1 MNSLTAKAYAKINLG
16 LDVLRKRED
25 GYHDLRMIMQTIDL
39 YDVVTLE
46 KTTSDKILVKTN
58 LSYLPTDH
66 RNLVYKAAQVFM
78 ERFDIPAGIKIT
90 LEKNIPVAAG
100 LAGGSS
106 DAAAI
111 LCLLNE
117 MFQTGL
123 TREELMHLGV
133 TLGADVPY
141 CILMGTALSEGIGE
155 ILTPL
160 KRMPDC
166 AILLVKPDIS
176 ISTKC
181 VYTNLK
187 LTSRSRHPDITAMRK
202 AIENGDLK
210 GLTGCMDNILQTVT
224 VPRYPVIKEIKH
236 RMQKLGALTALMSG
250 SGPTVFGIYKD
261 SRMAERAYEYFKK
274 DPGKQVFL
282 TKPYWP
288 DRKP

>member
-1 MNSLTAKAYAKINLG
+1 MNFLTAKAYAKINLG

-141 CILMGTALSEGIGE
+141 CI
-155 ILTPL
+155 
-160 KRMPDC
+160 
-166 AILLVKPDIS
+166 
-176 ISTKC
+176 
-181 VYTNLK
+181 
-187 LTSRSRHPDITAMRK
+187 
-202 AIENGDLK
+202 
-210 GLTGCMDNILQTVT
+210 
-224 VPRYPVIKEIKH
+224 
-236 RMQKLGALTALMSG
+236 
-250 SGPTVFGIYKD
+250 
-261 SRMAERAYEYFKK
+261 
-274 DPGKQVFL
+274 
-282 TKPYWP
+282 
-288 DRKP
+288 